1 MAEPPNIASL
11 RMEDLQGEQALARA
25 FVGLAQG
32 TMDNLSSGLTF
43 RQNFAGRRY
52 VFEVAVPE
60 DWQRPTLAAGA
71 SEPNPL
77 LPLRW
82 RKTYSGDVEGIGIG
96 QVTAAPGLVYTLPWL
111 PVQEL
116 GFTSRQTGSANV
128 GRIRI
133 TTDGGVW
140 LDNLPGVGVHIA
152 YRFGATDRAPWA
164 APVWPKYFAVT
175 RGEVVSRVMVENAKD
190 KEGEA
195 PCHGPLEVLWTQ
207 VGAQLVVN
215 NIVGL
220 CPGRTYVITLF
231 IFL

>member
-32 TMDNLSSGLTF
+32 TMDNLAAGLTF
-43 RQNFAGRRY
+43 RQNFAGKRY
-52 VFEVAVPE
+52 VFEVAVPD
-60 DWQRPTLAAGA
+60 DWQRPMLAAGA
-71 SEPNPL
+71 TASDAAKPPL
-77 LPLRW
+77 W
-82 RKTYSGDVEGIGIG
+82 RKTYSGEVEGIGVVQPAG
-96 QVTAAPGLVYTLPWL
+96 VPGELYTLPWVPIQPINFASENAGVL
-111 PVQEL
+111 VTLRIEANGL
-116 GFTSRQTGSANV
+116 VRQTNGP
-128 GRIRI
+128 
-133 TTDGGVW
+133 
-140 LDNLPGVGVHIA
+140 PGADVNF
-152 YRFGATDRAPWA
+152 RFAPTDRSPWA
-164 APVWPKYFAVT
+164 PAVWPKHFAVR

-190 KEGEA
+190 KDGGA